1 MMNRKLIPVALFSL
15 LAFGF
20 PSAQGQ
26 NSNLPYEK
34 LRLPN
39 HKHFPA
45 SKKALLDFRDRA
57 DSNAVASMRAHAWDL
72 FSGLMQAETPE
83 VKPIWES
90 WFTMCDVGL
99 LDCGKVY
106 AEKDPS
112 LHPLLRTFEVPV
124 QFLDQIS
131 GLAPTKANQYA
142 AVSNPDPF
150 AQLLLQLANDVR
162 KRPQLASVLFDKQAA
177 VRITKDCLHPKAAGS
192 GATVIDNCS
201 PKLAGPSTIRDFG
214 RRSVVLKTVWA
225 AISHEDPKLS
235 LKKPSLWNSIPKDLT
250 NVDLGEVTIPIDISS
265 NATPCH
271 EGDYASGEAVP
282 LSCFYSI
289 QVSAGDLTELQKM
302 PDLSDLIGA
311 GVAQDDYLVLVA
323 VHVTTKEIPEWVW
336 ATFWWDAQSGSDPH
350 RAQRP
355 DSFEVKWKH
364 FLMETTLSATT
375 PKEADNGPKICF
387 NPFLESRI
395 MPPPKFAP
403 TGIISNCLQ
412 CHSKAAY
419 VPPSAHVGTAN
430 GYDEGILARDGKTLA
445 SSGRQPDLHYF
456 DNRVKTDFLWTI
468 SDGLTPKVQE
478 IRSQLKRVFQNL
490 EEQRLKQLRNV
501 PTPPTQ

>member
-1 MMNRKLIPVALFSL
+1 MMNRKLILVALFSL
-15 LAFGF
+15 LAFGSH
-20 PSAQGQ
+20 SAQGQ
-26 NSNLPYEK
+26 NSNPPYRE
-34 LRLPN
+34 LRLPKG
-39 HKHFPA
+39 KHFPV
-45 SKKALLDFRDRA
+45 SKKAMLDFRDRA
-57 DSNAVASMRAHAWDL
+57 DSDAVAKMRAHAWDL

-83 VKPIWES
+83 GKPIWES
-90 WFTMCDVGL
+90 WYTLCDVGL

-106 AEKDPS
+106 TEKDRN
-112 LHPLLRTFEVPV
+112 LHPMLRSLEVPV

-131 GLAPTKANQYA
+131 GLAAIKANPNA
-142 AVSNPDPF
+142 AVSNSDPF

-177 VRITKDCLHPKAAGS
+177 ARITKDCLHPQAPTS
-192 GATVIDNCS
+192 ATTASRACS
-201 PKLAGPSTIRDFG
+201 PKLAGPSTIRDFS

-225 AISHEDPKLS
+225 GVSREDPKLW

-250 NVDLGEVTIPIDISS
+250 NVDLADVPIPIDISS
-265 NATPCH
+265 DAPQCH

-289 QVSAGDLTELQKM
+289 QVSAEDVAELQKM
-302 PDLSDLIGA
+302 PNLSDVIGA

-323 VHVTTKEIPEWVW
+323 VHVTTKEIPDWVW
-336 ATFWWDAQSGSDPH
+336 ATFWWDTQSGRDSH
-350 RAQRP
+350 AAERP
-355 DSFEVKWKH
+355 DNFGVKWKH

-375 PKEADNGPKICF
+375 PKEADEGPKICF

-419 VPPSAHVGTAN
+419 VPPFAHADTAN

-445 SSGRQPDLHYF
+445 SSGLHPDPHYF

-468 SDGLTPKVQE
+468 SDALTPKVQE
-478 IRSQLKRVFQNL
+478 IRTQLKLVFQNL

-501 PTPPTQ
+501 PPPPKQ